1 MALSGAGR
9 LQGTPRQRAVTG
21 FFVSAQRQQSVARY
35 DAVPYLPTGSF
46 HMRSFTRILSSCLL
60 LGSMLGQA
68 TAADIAD
75 IFRSQD
81 TDHDGALSVEE
92 ARAAAPAAFRAI
104 DRDGNGIVDAD
115 EISANIV
122 AEAGPGIVI
131 PAVTLTAVTKG
142 TLEQWDGNHDGK
154 VTEQEYSNAA
164 VAMLLLADSDGDRR
178 VTREELRRFRGE
190 PVTP

>member
-1 MALSGAGR
+1 
-9 LQGTPRQRAVTG
+9 
-21 FFVSAQRQQSVARY
+21 
-35 DAVPYLPTGSF
+35 
-46 HMRSFTRILSSCLL
+46 MRSFTRILSSCLL

-68 TAADIAD
+68 MAADIDD

-115 EISANIV
+115 EVSANIV
-122 AEAGPGIVI
+122 AEAGPSIVI
-131 PAVTLTAVTKG
+131 PAVTLTSVTKG
-142 TLEQWDGNHDGK
+142 TLGLWDGNHDGK

-190 PVTP
+190 PVPP